1 MERAPESLDDVQPQ
15 DLSISTMIDL
25 TRKGEE
31 CVSSVASLNSL
42 VKSPGW
48 CPNPA
53 TCDPQLTLSES
64 PGSSDVK
71 LQSGDQIHPDD
82 ALSHTTVTLSY
93 VSSSHVCTTHDSL
106 SQQSPLSGLPAISV
120 LPLCSP
126 YDSKALRDPNQHYSE
141 QVEQPVDLNIPKE
154 HLQSP
159 SQAQLGSEDNDPA
172 KESHE
177 VKSDIIC
184 RDMDEPFLEENSLSQ
199 KNSLDLENGEVDGLE
214 SPDVSAQTS
223 PKPVVPA
230 PGDGEETGGCEAVV
244 IPDGIGVRNLCPLD
258 PLEDPVSPSVT
269 SQDGL
274 ADVFDLPQASSSPSA
289 DNCYPDTMGGLVWD
303 GSSSESANQLGSRL
317 TASMEWELSHRDE
330 RPVQKQNTVTEPLI
344 GENKPV
350 DAHINGNATA
360 HQRTLNEKKLPARS
374 GRGTRLEAIVMN
386 INSSSYKV
394 SGCIRTNKKPKPSRV
409 AECDTKIT
417 SSESNGKP
425 PLPKRTSSDK
435 ALLLED
441 AVERAVVPAKE
452 GNDDNSNTDS
462 SHDSTSDSL
471 ITHDERP
478 QNCTSPKSPSPAGH
492 ASSTEQLCSSDP
504 AVELY
509 VARVSPR
516 AQSSRSP
523 KKIKGKAAGS
533 GAAPTAAAKA
543 TDSPRSRRK
552 PHKGR
557 KRSQCASMF
566 SPKEPEIKLRY
577 IAYKEEKR
585 DLRTDSFSPFVHVE
599 RRQSSPPLCT
609 VVNYP
614 EEVRA
619 DPKKGQQVP
628 PGSFVSGAV
637 PSTSCLQLG
646 RTSTLSQQQRSL
658 ICCLCGQSA
667 NAMDLGDLHGPY
679 YPEGYR
685 AAAKRPAGVPGLKE
699 EEEDSDSDS
708 SSSTIKER
716 GRKRAIQQ
724 PSCRLRPAG
733 QPWASD
739 GTGSPAA
746 KPALSDVA
754 PAVGEDWYSAPV
766 LPLEPCEYWLHED
779 CSIWSAGVYLV
790 KGKLYGLEEAVR
802 AAHQT
807 VRLHLAPLLW
817 LCRDEFSVV
826 RVPGDPPPPPQ
837 RGSPQVVISSI
848 FGVCRSAR
856 RATSQGP
863 RWDASPKAVPTST
876 TTGVLWSQVSAALCP
891 PSLHHFIAVLWSKVR
906 PPSPP
911 HTWPHMPGDQGF
923 DDPDRS

>member
-1 MERAPESLDDVQPQ
+1 MERAPESLGDLQPQ
-15 DLSISTMIDL
+15 DLSTSSISTMIDL
-25 TRKGEE
+25 TKKGEE

-64 PGSSDVK
+64 AGSSDIK
-71 LQSGDQIHPDD
+71 LQSGDQIYPDD

-93 VSSSHVCTTHDSL
+93 VSRSHVCTPHDSL
-106 SQQSPLSGLPAISV
+106 SQQLPLPGLPAISV

-126 YDSKALRDPNQHYSE
+126 HDSKALRDPNQHYSE

-177 VKSDIIC
+177 LKSDIIS
-184 RDMDEPFLEENSLSQ
+184 RDMNEPFQEENSLSQ
-199 KNSLDLENGEVDGLE
+199 KNSLELENGEVDGWE

-223 PKPVVPA
+223 PEPKVPA
-230 PGDGEETGGCEAVV
+230 PGDGEETGGCEVVFVVSTKPDPVV
-244 IPDGIGVRNLCPLD
+244 IPDSVAVRNLCPLD

-274 ADVFDLPQASSSPSA
+274 EDVFDLPQASSSPSA
-289 DNCYPDTMGGLVWD
+289 DNCYPDTMAGLVWD
-303 GSSSESANQLGSRL
+303 GSSSESANQLGCRL
-317 TASMEWELSHRDE
+317 TAAMGSELSHKE
-330 RPVQKQNTVTEPLI
+330 EKPVQKQNTVAEPLI

-350 DAHINGNATA
+350 NARINGKATA
-360 HQRTLNEKKLPARS
+360 HQRTLNEKKLPARP

-409 AECDTKIT
+409 AECDVKIT

-425 PLPKRTSSDK
+425 SLPKRTSSDK
-435 ALLLED
+435 ASLFEHTM
-441 AVERAVVPAKE
+441 ERAGIPAKE

-471 ITHDERP
+471 ITHAEKP
-478 QNCTSPKSPSPAGH
+478 QNSTPPKRPSPAGH
-492 ASSTEQLCSSDP
+492 ANSAELPEQLCSSEP
-504 AVELY
+504 AGEVC
-509 VARVSPR
+509 VARVSPHTP
-516 AQSSRSP
+516 SSKSP
-523 KKIKGKAAGS
+523 KKMKGKAAGS
-533 GAAPTAAAKA
+533 GVASTAAAKA
-543 TDSPRSRRK
+543 TGSPRSRRK

-557 KRSQCASMF
+557 KRVQCASMF

-577 IAYKEEKR
+577 ITYKEEKR
-585 DLRTDSFSPFVHVE
+585 DSRRGSFSPFVHVE
-599 RRQSSPPLCT
+599 RQQSSPPLCT

-646 RTSTLSQQQRSL
+646 RRSALSQQQRSL
-658 ICCLCGQSA
+658 VCCLCGQSA

-679 YPEGYR
+679 YPEGHR

-724 PSCRLRPAG
+724 PSRHLRPAG
-733 QPWASD
+733 PPWASD
-739 GTGSPAA
+739 GTGGPPA
-746 KPALSDVA
+746 KRVLSDVA

-790 KGKLYGLEEAVR
+790 RGKLYGLEEAIR

-807 VRLHLAPLLW
+807 VRLHPPTPGLVNVVGPL
-817 LCRDEFSVV
+817 
-826 RVPGDPPPPPQ
+826 
-837 RGSPQVVISSI
+837 
-848 FGVCRSAR
+848 
-856 RATSQGP
+856 
-863 RWDASPKAVPTST
+863 
-876 TTGVLWSQVSAALCP
+876 
-891 PSLHHFIAVLWSKVR
+891 
-906 PPSPP
+906 
-911 HTWPHMPGDQGF
+911 
-923 DDPDRS
+923 